1 MNGALI
7 IGLPRLFVISLLRYV
22 IINTSYDSDLKIIS
36 YFFFLLRITQIY
48 VFLNY
53 SAIYKLHK

>member
-36 YFFFLLRITQIY
+36 YFFF
-48 VFLNY
+48 F
-53 SAIYKLHK
+53 S